1 MDVIKS
7 KKSERY
13 IDQKD
18 HKYKKY
24 VRNDVVIQATG
35 LFNGFSSGWYSS
47 SPEEEEDDDDE
58 DVSSEKNWDYQI
70 CWKKIN
76 KKKKIN
82 VKKWPQKIKN
92 WFSEIKMKKI
102 LMGTFM

>member
-35 LFNGFSSGWYSS
+35 LFNGFSSG
-47 SPEEEEDDDDE
+47 
-58 DVSSEKNWDYQI
+58 
-70 CWKKIN
+70 
-76 KKKKIN
+76 
-82 VKKWPQKIKN
+82 
-92 WFSEIKMKKI
+92 
-102 LMGTFM
+102 